1 MTKISNGRKSGIGVV
16 VLAVGLILA
25 GCGVAADAT
34 TAVGECTVPV
44 ANAPA
49 MDAEGGGGL
58 PLSTTVSESDTSTST
73 LIDPEGSPQAECVG
87 MPVVEHRNVVYSE
100 RTLADGSTYLIRMD
114 ISVPAGAASAP
125 VVVYVPGGGF
135 VVSDRGGSLGNR
147 SYLLEQGIAVAAI
160 EYRTIGDGATYEDG
174 IADVKSAVRFLR
186 AHAEQYSLDPDSIGL
201 WGESAG
207 AYLATMA
214 GVTQGDR
221 SFDTG
226 SDLDVSSDVAAV
238 VEEFGASDMLQI
250 AADFDEETQDYYR
263 DTPDNFVASYVL
275 GAGTGLTLY
284 DDPNAAAESNPLTHI
299 DGDEPPF
306 LHYHGT
312 EDNLISPSQTLLTHD
327 ALVAAGVPST
337 RYLIEG
343 AGHGDLAFLGD
354 PLGGRAWSTVAVM
367 DPLVEFF
374 VEQLKP

>member
-1 MTKISNGRKSGIGVV
+1 MNISKGRGAGIVAVALGVV
-16 VLAVGLILA
+16 MTVA
-25 GCGVAADAT
+25 GCAVPAET
-34 TAVGECTVPV
+34 VTAVGECTVPV
-44 ANAPA
+44 TNAPA
-49 MDAEGGGGL
+49 MDAGGGGGL
-58 PLSTTVSESDTSTST
+58 PLSTTVSASDTTTST
-73 LIDPEGSPQAECVG
+73 LIDPAGSPQAECAG
-87 MPVVEHRNVVYSE
+87 MPVVEHRNVIYSE
-100 RTLADGSTYLIRMD
+100 PTLDDGSTYLIRMD
-114 ISVPAGAASAP
+114 ISVPAGATSAP

-147 SYLLEQGIAVAAI
+147 SYLLEQGVAVAAI
-160 EYRTIGDGATYEDG
+160 EYRTIGDGGTYRDG
-174 IADVKSAVRFLR
+174 VADVKSAVRFLR
-186 AHAEQYSLDPDSIGL
+186 AHAEQYNLDPDSIGL

-226 SDLDVSSDVAAV
+226 NDLDVSSDVAAV
-238 VEEFGASDMLQI
+238 VEQFGASDLLQI
-250 AADFDEETQDYYR
+250 AADFDEETQHYYR

-284 DDPNAAAESNPLTHI
+284 DDPNAAAEANPLTHI

-327 ALVAAGVPST
+327 ALVAAGVSST
-337 RYLIEG
+337 RYLIDG

-354 PLGGRAWSTVAVM
+354 PEGGRAWSTTAVM
-367 DPLVEFF
+367 DPLVQFF
-374 VEQLKP
+374 ANRLDP